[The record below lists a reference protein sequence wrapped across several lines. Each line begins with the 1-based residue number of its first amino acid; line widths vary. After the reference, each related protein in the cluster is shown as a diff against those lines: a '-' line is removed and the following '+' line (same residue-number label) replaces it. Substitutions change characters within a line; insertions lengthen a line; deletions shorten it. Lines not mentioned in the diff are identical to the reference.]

1 MDIIDVDPDPAN
13 VIIENNVAGLNGHA
27 TLDPNA
33 TSYDLICEIPE
44 DLRKALR
51 VEAFNRDVTV
61 SALIRDILT
70 KELKISSRK
79 DVNDVV
85 TK

>member
-1 MDIIDVDPDPAN
+1 MAN
-13 VIIENNVAGLNGHA
+13 VENKKIISL
-27 TLDPNA
+27 
-33 TSYDLICEIPE
+33 EIPE

-61 SALIRDILT
+61 SALIRDILA
-70 KELKISSRK
+70 KELKVSPRK
-79 DVNDVV
+79 DVNDAV

>member
-1 MDIIDVDPDPAN
+1 MAN
-13 VIIENNVAGLNGHA
+13 VENKKIISL
-27 TLDPNA
+27 
-33 TSYDLICEIPE
+33 EIPE

-61 SALIRDILT
+61 SALIRDILAN
-70 KELKISSRK
+70 ELKVSSRK
-79 DVNDVV
+79 DANDAI

>member
-1 MDIIDVDPDPAN
+1 MANAENKKIIS
-13 VIIENNVAGLNGHA
+13 L
-27 TLDPNA
+27 
-33 TSYDLICEIPE
+33 EIPE

-70 KELKISSRK
+70 KELKVSSRK
-79 DVNDVV
+79 DMNEAV

>member
-1 MDIIDVDPDPAN
+1 MAN
-13 VIIENNVAGLNGHA
+13 VENKKIISL
-27 TLDPNA
+27 
-33 TSYDLICEIPE
+33 EIPE

-61 SALIRDILT
+61 SALIREILA
-70 KELKISSRK
+70 KELKVSSRK

>member
-1 MDIIDVDPDPAN
+1 MAN
-13 VIIENNVAGLNGHA
+13 VENKKIISL
-27 TLDPNA
+27 
-33 TSYDLICEIPE
+33 EIPE

-61 SALIRDILT
+61 SALIRDILA
-70 KELKISSRK
+70 KELKVSSRK
-79 DVNDVV
+79 DANDVV

>member
-1 MDIIDVDPDPAN
+1 MANAENKKIIS
-13 VIIENNVAGLNGHA
+13 L
-27 TLDPNA
+27 
-33 TSYDLICEIPE
+33 EIPE

-61 SALIRDILT
+61 SALIRDILA
-70 KELKISSRK
+70 KELKVSSRK
-79 DVNDVV
+79 DVDDVV

>member
-1 MDIIDVDPDPAN
+1 MANAENKKIIS
-13 VIIENNVAGLNGHA
+13 L
-27 TLDPNA
+27 
-33 TSYDLICEIPE
+33 EIPE

-51 VEAFNRDVTV
+51 IEAFNRDITV

-70 KELKISSRK
+70 KELKVSSCK
-79 DVNDVV
+79 DMNEAV

>member
-1 MDIIDVDPDPAN
+1 MAN
-13 VIIENNVAGLNGHA
+13 VENKKIISL
-27 TLDPNA
+27 
-33 TSYDLICEIPE
+33 EIPE

-70 KELKISSRK
+70 KEVKVSSHK
-79 DVNDVV
+79 DINDVV

>member
-1 MDIIDVDPDPAN
+1 MAN
-13 VIIENNVAGLNGHA
+13 IENKKIISL
-27 TLDPNA
+27 
-33 TSYDLICEIPE
+33 EIPE

-61 SALIRDILT
+61 SALIRDILA
-70 KELKISSRK
+70 KELKVSSRK
-79 DVNDVV
+79 DVNDAV

>member
-1 MDIIDVDPDPAN
+1 MAN
-13 VIIENNVAGLNGHA
+13 VENKKIISL
-27 TLDPNA
+27 
-33 TSYDLICEIPE
+33 EIPE

-70 KELKISSRK
+70 KELKVSYRK
-79 DVNDVV
+79 DMNEAV

>member
-1 MDIIDVDPDPAN
+1 MANAENKKIIS
-13 VIIENNVAGLNGHA
+13 L
-27 TLDPNA
+27 
-33 TSYDLICEIPE
+33 EISE

-61 SALIRDILT
+61 SALIRDILA

-79 DVNDVV
+79 DVNDAV

>member
-1 MDIIDVDPDPAN
+1 MAN
-13 VIIENNVAGLNGHA
+13 VENKKIIRLE
-27 TLDPNA
+27 
-33 TSYDLICEIPE
+33 SPE

-51 VEAFNRDVTV
+51 VEAFDRDVTV
-61 SALIRDILT
+61 SALIRDILI

>member
-1 MDIIDVDPDPAN
+1 MANAENKKIIS
-13 VIIENNVAGLNGHA
+13 L
-27 TLDPNA
+27 
-33 TSYDLICEIPE
+33 EIPE

-70 KELKISSRK
+70 KELKVSSCK
-79 DVNDVV
+79 DLNDVV
-85 TK
+85 IK

>member
-1 MDIIDVDPDPAN
+1 MAN
-13 VIIENNVAGLNGHA
+13 VENKKIISL
-27 TLDPNA
+27 
-33 TSYDLICEIPE
+33 EIPE

-61 SALIRDILT
+61 SALIIDILA
-70 KELKISSRK
+70 KELKVSSRK
-79 DVNDVV
+79 DVNDAV

>member
-1 MDIIDVDPDPAN
+1 MANAENKKIIS
-13 VIIENNVAGLNGHA
+13 L
-27 TLDPNA
+27 
-33 TSYDLICEIPE
+33 EIPE

-61 SALIRDILT
+61 SALIRDILI
-70 KELKISSRK
+70 KELKVGSRK
-79 DVNDVV
+79 DVNDTV

>member
-1 MDIIDVDPDPAN
+1 MAN
-13 VIIENNVAGLNGHA
+13 VENKKIISL
-27 TLDPNA
+27 
-33 TSYDLICEIPE
+33 EIPE

-70 KELKISSRK
+70 KELKVSSHK
-79 DVNDVV
+79 DMNEAV

>member
-1 MDIIDVDPDPAN
+1 MVNVENKKIIS
-13 VIIENNVAGLNGHA
+13 L
-27 TLDPNA
+27 
-33 TSYDLICEIPE
+33 EIPE

-70 KELKISSRK
+70 KELKVSSHK
-79 DVNDVV
+79 DINDVV

>member
-1 MDIIDVDPDPAN
+1 MAN
-13 VIIENNVAGLNGHA
+13 VENKKIISL
-27 TLDPNA
+27 
-33 TSYDLICEIPE
+33 EIPE

-61 SALIRDILT
+61 SALIRDILV
-70 KELKISSRK
+70 KELKVSSRK
-79 DVNDVV
+79 DVDDAV

>member
-1 MDIIDVDPDPAN
+1 MAN
-13 VIIENNVAGLNGHA
+13 VENKKIISL
-27 TLDPNA
+27 
-33 TSYDLICEIPE
+33 EIPE

-61 SALIRDILT
+61 SALIRDILA
-70 KELKISSRK
+70 KELKVSSRK
-79 DVNDVV
+79 DINDVV

>member
-1 MDIIDVDPDPAN
+1 MAN
-13 VIIENNVAGLNGHA
+13 VKNKKIISL
-27 TLDPNA
+27 
-33 TSYDLICEIPE
+33 EIPE

-61 SALIRDILT
+61 SALIRDILA
-70 KELKISSRK
+70 KELKVSSRK

>member
-1 MDIIDVDPDPAN
+1 MAN
-13 VIIENNVAGLNGHA
+13 VENKKIISL
-27 TLDPNA
+27 
-33 TSYDLICEIPE
+33 EITE

-70 KELKISSRK
+70 KELKVSSRK
-79 DVNDVV
+79 DVNDAV

>member
-1 MDIIDVDPDPAN
+1 MAN
-13 VIIENNVAGLNGHA
+13 VENKKIISL
-27 TLDPNA
+27 
-33 TSYDLICEIPE
+33 EIPE

-70 KELKISSRK
+70 KELKVSSRK
-79 DVNDVV
+79 DMND
-85 TK
+85 TIIK

>member
-1 MDIIDVDPDPAN
+1 MAN
-13 VIIENNVAGLNGHA
+13 VENKKIISL
-27 TLDPNA
+27 
-33 TSYDLICEIPE
+33 EIPE

-61 SALIRDILT
+61 SALIRDILA
-70 KELKISSRK
+70 KELKVSSRK
-79 DVNDVV
+79 DVDDVV

>member
-1 MDIIDVDPDPAN
+1 MANAENKKIIS
-13 VIIENNVAGLNGHA
+13 L
-27 TLDPNA
+27 
-33 TSYDLICEIPE
+33 EIPE

-61 SALIRDILT
+61 SALIRDILA
-70 KELKISSRK
+70 KELKASSRK
-79 DVNDVV
+79 DVNDAV

>member
-1 MDIIDVDPDPAN
+1 MAN
-13 VIIENNVAGLNGHA
+13 VENKKIISLE
-27 TLDPNA
+27 
-33 TSYDLICEIPE
+33 CPE

-61 SALIRDILT
+61 SALIRDILA
-70 KELKISSRK
+70 KELKVSSRK

>member
-1 MDIIDVDPDPAN
+1 MAN
-13 VIIENNVAGLNGHA
+13 VENKKIISL
-27 TLDPNA
+27 
-33 TSYDLICEIPE
+33 EIPE

-70 KELKISSRK
+70 KELKVSSHK
-79 DVNDVV
+79 DINDVI

>member
-1 MDIIDVDPDPAN
+1 MTNVENKKIIS
-13 VIIENNVAGLNGHA
+13 L
-27 TLDPNA
+27 
-33 TSYDLICEIPE
+33 EIPE

-70 KELKISSRK
+70 KELKISSHK
-79 DVNDVV
+79 DMNEAV

>member
-1 MDIIDVDPDPAN
+1 MANAENKKIIS
-13 VIIENNVAGLNGHA
+13 L
-27 TLDPNA
+27 
-33 TSYDLICEIPE
+33 EISA

-70 KELKISSRK
+70 KELKVSSRK
-79 DVNDVV
+79 DVNDAV

>member
-1 MDIIDVDPDPAN
+1 MANAENKKIIS
-13 VIIENNVAGLNGHA
+13 L
-27 TLDPNA
+27 
-33 TSYDLICEIPE
+33 EIPE

-70 KELKISSRK
+70 KELKVDSRK

-85 TK
+85 IK

>member
-1 MDIIDVDPDPAN
+1 MAN
-13 VIIENNVAGLNGHA
+13 VENKKIISL
-27 TLDPNA
+27 
-33 TSYDLICEIPE
+33 EIPE

-61 SALIRDILT
+61 SALIRDILA
-70 KELKISSRK
+70 KELKVNSRK
-79 DVNDVV
+79 DANDAV